1 MLISFDE
8 IIDITLKHEGGYV
21 HDPKDLGG
29 ETNFGIA
36 KRFYPEV
43 DIKNLTKEE
52 AKDIYRRDYWVR
64 NKVEELPENLI
75 HIFFDKYVNQNGDWD
90 FDALNTDMYILNNV
104 DKIIRGVA
112 NQYRSKGTESVI
124 NEIKNPSFTQD
135 KQDAPQN
142 KRSTLDMLR
151 KEIFGK

>member
-64 NKVEELPENLI
+64 NKVEELPENLR
-75 HIFFDKYVNQNGDWD
+75 HIFFDMCVTQGRGTAVK
-90 FDALNTDMYILNNV
+90 ILQRACNAKGADLAV
-104 DKIIRGVA
+104 D
-112 NQYRSKGTESVI
+112 
-124 NEIKNPSFTQD
+124 
-135 KQDAPQN
+135 
-142 KRSTLDMLR
+142 
-151 KEIFGK
+151 

>member
-52 AKDIYRRDYWVR
+52 VGQQYASTISYYTSAVDDPSAK
-64 NKVEELPENLI
+64 L
-75 HIFFDKYVNQNGDWD
+75 
-90 FDALNTDMYILNNV
+90 T
-104 DKIIRGVA
+104 
-112 NQYRSKGTESVI
+112 
-124 NEIKNPSFTQD
+124 
-135 KQDAPQN
+135 
-142 KRSTLDMLR
+142 
-151 KEIFGK
+151 